1 MRRADEEVD
10 VFQATLSVQIEVS
23 CRDCGKLQRRHYTR
37 ASLPAVCFDCRAQ
50 LQKLATAARKMRAS
64 TLQSPKDSAEAD

>member
-1 MRRADEEVD
+1 MRRADEEVGM
-10 VFQATLSVQIEVS
+10 FQATLSVQIEVS

-50 LQKLATAARKMRAS
+50 LQKLATAARKMRAR
-64 TLQSPKDSAEAD
+64 TVPLPTDSAGAD